1 MTRVKICVW
10 YLMHE
15 IISKH
20 KTNDMKTILVTG
32 ASGFLGHH
40 VVKELLRNPEYE
52 IVAIGGRPEDKAN
65 PLPESPRLQFYTLDK
80 LFTENFTNVDIVIN
94 CAFARSNDAQQ
105 LAGAIAFTEQAIER
119 FVAFG
124 VKSVI
129 NISSQGVYERLPKG
143 ELSNEDSPIL
153 PIDLYSMVKYSVES
167 IFHVSAIPYTTNVRL
182 ASLMMPQRFLYFF
195 VKKAKAG
202 EAFTVTAPNQYA
214 ALLDV
219 KDAASGLVAIA
230 NLEPEKRAM
239 TYNLGI
245 GCQYSLLEYAEM
257 VKTIGG
263 KLGYNVSFDVAD
275 NGTEV
280 CAGMDCSKLMK
291 ETGWVPAFTKDM
303 MITELFN
310 SI

>member
-1 MTRVKICVW
+1 MR
-10 YLMHE
+10 
-15 IISKH
+15 
-20 KTNDMKTILVTG
+20 TILVTG
-32 ASGFLGHH
+32 ASGFLGHF
-40 VVKELLRNPEYE
+40 VVKELLKNPEFE

-65 PLPESPRLQFYTLDK
+65 PLPESSRWQFYPLDK
-80 LFTENFTNVDIVIN
+80 LFTEIFTNVDTVIN
-94 CAFARSNDAQQ
+94 CAFARSNEAQQ
-105 LAGAIAFTEQAIER
+105 LAGAIEFTEQAIER
-119 FVAFG
+119 FVAIG

-167 IFHVSAIPYTTNVRL
+167 MFHVSAIPYTTNVRL

-202 EAFTVTAPNQYA
+202 ETFTVTAPNQYA

-219 KDAASGLVAIA
+219 KDAASGLAAIS
-230 NLEPEKRAM
+230 NLAPEKRAT

-245 GCQYSLLEYAEM
+245 GCQHSLLEYAETM
-257 VKTIGG
+257 KTIGT
-263 KLGYNVSFDVAD
+263 KLGYDVSFDVAD

-280 CAGMDCSKLMK
+280 CAGMDCTKLM
-291 ETGWVPAFTKDM
+291 EDTGWKPAIFKEEMTE
-303 MITELFN
+303 ELFK